1 MKVIRNFFIIL
12 IICVVAIIGGRMTYH
27 HHLESSS
34 PVSAQQPSNNQWQ
47 HSSENRPYPNV
58 NQYPR
63 LWILVSKKKQRVYL
77 INHGKVLYTMYASTV
92 PQPERIIFKLN
103 GDYRFLM
110 PKVAKELAIGYLGKI
125 MVNTFFI
132 LFLLIVKDNISLT
145 KLIISVKRLTHMVV
159 SVSPFR
165 MLSGCIRI
173 LSKAPK

>member
-63 LWILVSKKKQRVYL
+63 LWILVSQK
-77 INHGKVLYTMYASTV
+77 N
-92 PQPERIIFKLN
+92 N
-103 GDYRFLM
+103 GY
-110 PKVAKELAIGYLGKI
+110 I
-125 MVNTFFI
+125 
-132 LFLLIVKDNISLT
+132 
-145 KLIISVKRLTHMVV
+145 
-159 SVSPFR
+159 
-165 MLSGCIRI
+165 
-173 LSKAPK
+173 